1 MKIDTDPMPLLRIA
15 ARDRVDLWFNDVAGR
30 ALHRDAAHVAK
41 RAAAQRIVAG
51 ETLTALDEEAAL
63 RGLSS
68 ADLARLIL
76 SKPDEIM
83 DREVGRQRVFAAI
96 AQAATPAA
104 LDDIVKNLS
113 SMP

>member
-15 ARDRVDLWFNDVAGR
+15 ARDKVDMAFNADAQR
-30 ALHRDAAHVAK
+30 HLHRNAAHVAK
-41 RAAAQRIVAG
+41 RAAAQRLLAG
-51 ETLTALDEEAAL
+51 EPVTALDEEAAL

-76 SKPDEIM
+76 TKPDEIM
-83 DREVGRQRVFAAI
+83 EREVCRQRVFAAI

-113 SMP
+113 GVS

>member
-1 MKIDTDPMPLLRIA
+1 MKIDTDPMPVLRIA
-15 ARDRVDLWFNDVAGR
+15 ARDKVDIWFNDVAQR
-30 ALHRDAAHVAK
+30 HLHRNAAHVAK
-41 RAAAQRIVAG
+41 RAAAERLLAG
-51 ETLTALDEEAAL
+51 ETMTALDEEAAL

-76 SKPDEIM
+76 SKPDEILA
-83 DREVGRQRVFAAI
+83 REACRQRVFAAI

-113 SMP
+113 GVS